1 MTSVERGKGG
11 YREIKEIREVK
22 EVREFKEFR
31 ENLRECV
38 SSLIS
43 AHTPSPYG
51 YSLYLRGRVFI

>member
-1 MTSVERGKGG
+1 MIEFEGKEI
-11 YREIKEIREVK
+11 REIKEIREFREIK
-22 EVREFKEFR
+22 EIKEFR

-43 AHTPSPYG
+43 THTPSPYG